1 MHFGSRARGT
11 NLPKSDIDIAIEGCP
26 NFASLEDRLQEQLW
40 SLLKI
45 DVVNLDGPLS
55 ESLRH
60 EISRAYEAD
69 RTAAAG
75 PRDIIKASNSYY
87 DFMVEETWLAMPR
100 NRNNTAH
107 VYDENAAKRLMTASI
122 EH

>member
-1 MHFGSRARGT
+1 MGRSPIAFGMR
-11 NLPKSDIDIAIEGCP
+11 CP
-26 NFASLEDRLQEQLW
+26 EPTRQTGLQRQ
-40 SLLKI
+40 
-45 DVVNLDGPLS
+45 
-55 ESLRH
+55 
-60 EISRAYEAD
+60 A
-69 RTAAAG
+69 

>member
-26 NFASLEDRLQEQLW
+26 NFAFLEDRLQEELW

-55 ESLRH
+55 ESLREVIARDGKVLYE
-60 EISRAYEAD
+60 EI
-69 RTAAAG
+69 
-75 PRDIIKASNSYY
+75 
-87 DFMVEETWLAMPR
+87 
-100 NRNNTAH
+100 
-107 VYDENAAKRLMTASI
+107 
-122 EH
+122 

>member
-1 MHFGSRARGT
+1 MGRS
-11 NLPKSDIDIAIEGCP
+11 PKAFVMRYPEP
-26 NFASLEDRLQEQLW
+26 TRQT
-40 SLLKI
+40 
-45 DVVNLDGPLS
+45 GPQ
-55 ESLRH
+55 RQ
-60 EISRAYEAD
+60 A
-69 RTAAAG
+69 

-87 DFMVEETWLAMPR
+87 DFMVEETWLAMQR

>member
-1 MHFGSRARGT
+1 MGRS
-11 NLPKSDIDIAIEGCP
+11 PKAFVMRYPEP
-26 NFASLEDRLQEQLW
+26 TRQT
-40 SLLKI
+40 
-45 DVVNLDGPLS
+45 GPQ
-55 ESLRH
+55 RQP
-60 EISRAYEAD
+60 
-69 RTAAAG
+69 

-87 DFMVEETWLAMPR
+87 DFMVEETWLTMPR

>member
-1 MHFGSRARGT
+1 MGRS
-11 NLPKSDIDIAIEGCP
+11 PKAFVMRCP
-26 NFASLEDRLQEQLW
+26 EPTRQT
-40 SLLKI
+40 
-45 DVVNLDGPLS
+45 GPQ
-55 ESLRH
+55 RQ
-60 EISRAYEAD
+60 A
-69 RTAAAG
+69 